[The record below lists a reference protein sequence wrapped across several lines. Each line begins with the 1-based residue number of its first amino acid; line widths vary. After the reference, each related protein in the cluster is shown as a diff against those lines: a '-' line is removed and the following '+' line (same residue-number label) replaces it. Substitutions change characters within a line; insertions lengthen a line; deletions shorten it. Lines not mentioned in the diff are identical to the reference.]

1 MSRDYESGLPE
12 NVEMKMSINVAHSL
26 LVIMLLSIPVRAQQT
41 FDLVE
46 PTGEVTAIARIQ
58 GGQISI
64 QSRAGQ
70 QATFS
75 RDPSFDSL
83 GGEFAGY
90 YSPKIDRALRFPRSG
105 VGVMQTAGLGD
116 PRPRFINT
124 RRAVRLRRGPS
135 VSPLTFGPPIFF
147 PGQLFPQQSVHRWSQ
162 LHPRQHLYPWQWYG
176 PFDPFVQGY
185 PSWWLRPQ
193 SILVDSVIVPNPP
206 LPPARLKL
214 VNDGR
219 REIQVGIRDLQE
231 SARSRT
237 MRIQPNSSADVDLI
251 RDTGGKRIEQFR
263 VVNPY
268 GYTRT
273 REVVTEYEP
282 PVRYELVIHEWAM
295 QSVAIDRTGKS
306 PNVIEDIN
314 FQGRGIGRFFLPPG
328 PLLQS
333 GVIGVYSAALRQQNG
348 GTVPPLVPQEDLPK
362 RGGRTLEDAV
372 LEAQRAAQRRA
383 AGN

>member
-1 MSRDYESGLPE
+1 
-12 NVEMKMSINVAHSL
+12 MKMSIHFVLGL
-26 LVIMLLSIPVRAQQT
+26 LVLVLLSVPVSGQQT

-46 PTGEVTAIARIQ
+46 PTGEVTATARIE
-58 GGQISI
+58 GGEISV

-70 QATFS
+70 RATFR
-75 RDPSFDSL
+75 RDPSLDSL
-83 GGEFAGY
+83 SGDFIGY
-90 YSPKIDRALRFPRSG
+90 YSPTIDRALRFPRSG
-105 VGVMQTAGLGD
+105 VGLMQTAGLGD

-124 RRAVRLRRGPS
+124 RRAVRLRRGQM
-135 VSPLTFGPPIFF
+135 VSPFTFGAPIFF
-147 PGQLFPQQSVHRWSQ
+147 PSQLFPRQRS
-162 LHPRQHLYPWQWYG
+162 HPRHQFHPRPHLYPWQWYG
-176 PFDPFVQGY
+176 PSFDPYMQGY
-185 PSWWLRPQ
+185 TGWWRRPQ
-193 SILVDSVIVPNPP
+193 SILVDSVVVPNPP
-206 LPPARLKL
+206 LPAARLKL

-219 REIQVGIRDLQE
+219 REVQVGIRDLQD
-231 SARSRT
+231 SAKSRT
-237 MRIQPNSSADVDLI
+237 MRIQPNSSADVELI

-263 VVNPY
+263 VMNPY

-282 PVRYELVIHEWAM
+282 SIRYELVIHEWAM

-333 GVIGVYSAALRQQNG
+333 GTIGVYSAALRQQNSG
-348 GTVPPLVPQEDLPK
+348 AVPPLVPQEDLPK
-362 RGGRTLEDAV
+362 RRGRALENAV
-372 LEAQRAAQRRA
+372 LEAQRAAQSRA

>member
-1 MSRDYESGLPE
+1 
-12 NVEMKMSINVAHSL
+12 MKMSIDVVLSL
-26 LVIMLLSIPVRAQQT
+26 LVLTLLSVPVSGQQT

-46 PTGEVTAIARIQ
+46 PTGEVTATARIE
-58 GGQISI
+58 GGQISV

-70 QATFS
+70 RATFC

-83 GGEFAGY
+83 GGEFVGY
-90 YSPKIDRALRFPRSG
+90 YSPKIDRALRFPRSC

-124 RRAVRLRRGPS
+124 HRVVRLRRGQIVP
-135 VSPLTFGPPIFF
+135 PFTFGAPVFF
-147 PGQLFPQQSVHRWSQ
+147 PGQLFPRHGFHSRHQSYPQ
-162 LHPRQHLYPWQWYG
+162 PHLYPWQWYG
-176 PFDPFVQGY
+176 PGFDPQVYGY
-185 PSWWLRPQ
+185 GGWWVHPQ
-193 SILVDSVIVPNPP
+193 SVLLNSIVIPNPP

-237 MRIQPNSSADVDLI
+237 IRIQSKSSASVELI
-251 RDTGGKRIEQFR
+251 RDAGGKRIEQFR
-263 VVNPY
+263 VMNPY
-268 GYTRT
+268 GYTRA
-273 REVVTEYEP
+273 REVVTEYQS
-282 PVRYELVIHEWAM
+282 PVRYEFVIHEWAM

-306 PNVIEDIN
+306 PNVIEDVN

-328 PLLQS
+328 RLLQS

-362 RGGRTLEDAV
+362 RGGRRLEDAV
-372 LEAQRAAQRRA
+372 LDAQRAAQRRA

>member
-1 MSRDYESGLPE
+1 
-12 NVEMKMSINVAHSL
+12 MKTAINVGFGL
-26 LVIMLLSIPVRAQQT
+26 LITTLTTVPVRGQQT

-46 PTGEVTAIARIQ
+46 PTGEVTATARIQ
-58 GGQISI
+58 GGQIMV

-70 QATFS
+70 RASFS

-83 GGEFAGY
+83 GGEFLGY
-90 YSPKIDRALRFPRSG
+90 YSPKMDRALRFPRSG
-105 VGVMQTAGLGD
+105 VGVMQTVGLGD

-124 RRAVRLRRGPS
+124 RRVVRLRRGQV
-135 VSPLTFGPPIFF
+135 VSPLTFGAPIFF
-147 PGQLFPQQSVHRWSQ
+147 PGHLFPRHQF
-162 LHPRQHLYPWQWYG
+162 HPRQHLHPWQWYG
-176 PFDPFVQGY
+176 PSFDPFVYGY
-185 PSWWLRPQ
+185 AAWWPRPQ
-193 SILVDSVIVPNPP
+193 SILVDAVVVPDPP

-219 REIQVGIRDLQE
+219 REIQVEIRDLQD
-231 SARSRT
+231 SVRTRT
-237 MRIQPNSSADVDLI
+237 MRIRPNSSVDIELI

-263 VVNPY
+263 LMTPY
-268 GYTRT
+268 GYPRT
-273 REVVTEYEP
+273 REIVTEYEP
-282 PVRYELVIHEWAM
+282 AVRYELVVHEWAM
-295 QSVAIDRTGKS
+295 QSIAIDRTGKS

>member
-1 MSRDYESGLPE
+1 
-12 NVEMKMSINVAHSL
+12 MKMSINVVLGL
-26 LVIMLLSIPVRAQQT
+26 LVFTLLSVPVSGQQT

-46 PTGEVTAIARIQ
+46 PTGDVTATARIE
-58 GGQISI
+58 GGQISV
-64 QSRAGQ
+64 QSLAGQ
-70 QATFS
+70 RATFN

-83 GGEFAGY
+83 GGDFVGY
-90 YSPKIDRALRFPRSG
+90 YSPTIDRALRFPRSG
-105 VGVMQTAGLGD
+105 VGLMQTVGLGD

-124 RRAVRLRRGPS
+124 RRAVRLRRGQIM
-135 VSPLTFGPPIFF
+135 SPFTFGAPIFF
-147 PGQLFPQQSVHRWSQ
+147 PGQLFPRHRFHPRNQ
-162 LHPRQHLYPWQWYG
+162 FHPRQHLYPWQWYG
-176 PFDPFVQGY
+176 PSFDPFMQGY
-185 PSWWLRPQ
+185 AGWWRRPQ
-193 SILVDSVIVPNPP
+193 SFLVDSVVVPNPP

-219 REIQVGIRDLQE
+219 REVQVGIRDLQD
-231 SARSRT
+231 SARSQT
-237 MRIQPNSSADVDLI
+237 MRIRPNSSADVELI

-263 VVNPY
+263 LMNPY

-273 REVVTEYEP
+273 HEVVTEYEP
-282 PVRYELVIHEWAM
+282 PVRYELVIHEWSM

-333 GVIGVYSAALRQQNG
+333 GVIGVYSAAMRQQNG
-348 GTVPPLVPQEDLPK
+348 GTVPPLVPEEDLPK

>member
-1 MSRDYESGLPE
+1 
-12 NVEMKMSINVAHSL
+12 MKMSINVVWSL
-26 LVIMLLSIPVRAQQT
+26 LAFTLLRVPVSAQQA

-46 PTGEVTAIARIQ
+46 PTGEVTAIARIE
-58 GGQISI
+58 GGQISV

-70 QATFS
+70 RAVFT
-75 RDPSFDSL
+75 RDPSFDPL
-83 GGEFAGY
+83 GGEFVGY
-90 YSPKIDRALRFPRSG
+90 YSPKIDLALRFPRSG
-105 VGVMQTAGLGD
+105 VGVMQTAGLAD
-116 PRPRFINT
+116 ARPRFINT
-124 RRAVRLRRGPS
+124 RRAVRLRRGQI
-135 VSPLTFGPPIFF
+135 VSPLTFAPPIFF
-147 PGQLFPQQSVHRWSQ
+147 PGQLFPPHRSHLRHQ
-162 LHPRQHLYPWQWYG
+162 IHHGQHLHPWQWYG
-176 PFDPFVQGY
+176 LGLDPFMQGY
-185 PSWWLRPQ
+185 AGWWRRPQ
-193 SILVDSVIVPNPP
+193 SILVDHVVVPNPP

-219 REIQVGIRDLQE
+219 REVQVGIRDLQD

-237 MRIQPNSSADVDLI
+237 IRIQPNSSSDVELI

-263 VVNPY
+263 VMNPY
-268 GYTRT
+268 GSIRT
-273 REVVTEYEP
+273 HEVVTEYEP
-282 PVRYELVIHEWAM
+282 PVRYEFVIHEWAM

-333 GVIGVYSAALRQQNG
+333 GIIAVHSTALRQQNG
-348 GTVPPLVPQEDLPK
+348 GTVPPLVPQEDLPEH
-362 RGGRTLEDAV
+362 RGRTLENTV